1 MRCISCKRAA
11 LYINLIL
18 APHWRLTH
26 NLFHLIIF
34 NSWYLGNCP
43 VNSLDLSLDSP
54 SNYFFKVGFFRV
66 FLLKFLLKIWGLHD
80 TLRRSMVALQAHLN
94 PFQMQKR
101 NAENRGQKFLL
112 LSLKSSSSQKKFSLF
127 SLFENGWN
135 YHFAVSPWQ

>member
-1 MRCISCKRAA
+1 MIS
-11 LYINLIL
+11 LYRFNYKLSKFN
-18 APHWRLTH
+18 WRLTH
-26 NLFHLIIF
+26 NLFHYYIQLLVF
-34 NSWYLGNCP
+34 S
-43 VNSLDLSLDSP
+43 SLFSEFFRFALDSP
-54 SNYFFKVGFFRV
+54 SNYFFKFGFFRV